1 MVKNYIP
8 ERGDLVFLDFF
19 PQMGREESGRRPA
32 LVLSPLAYNA
42 KTGLAL
48 FCPIT
53 SKSRGYPFE
62 VSLTENTRIHGVVLA
77 DAVKNLDWR
86 ARKASL
92 AGHISETGL
101 QEVSQK
107 LALLLQLN

>member
-8 ERGDLVFLDFF
+8 ERGDLVFVNFI
-19 PQMGREESGRRPA
+19 PQAGREESGRRPA
-32 LVLSPLAYNA
+32 LVLSPRAYNE

-53 SKSRGYPFE
+53 SKAKGYPFE
-62 VSLTENTRIHGVVLA
+62 VSLQENARIHGVVLA

-92 AGHISETGL
+92 AGHISEAAL
-101 QEVSQK
+101 REVSQK
-107 LALLLQLN
+107 LAILLQLN